1 MLFTHEHAELR
12 RTVERFCREELNPH
26 VDAWEDAGAFPAHE
40 VFRKL
45 GQLGLLGL
53 TKPEA
58 AGGAALDYS
67 YAVVLAEAL
76 GACTCGGVP
85 LAIGVQTDMATPALA
100 RIGSTVSENLLEVL
114 AKRLADTS
122 DSDPRKQ
129 SISEVRTP
137 EWKAQEEKRRA
148 AAARAYSR

>member
-85 LAIGVQTDMATPALA
+85 DADFMHTLVSCVELAQCGSGGVLV
-100 RIGSTVSENLLEVL
+100 RYEG
-114 AKRLADTS
+114 
-122 DSDPRKQ
+122 DS
-129 SISEVRTP
+129 
-137 EWKAQEEKRRA
+137 A
-148 AAARAYSR
+148 